1 MTPDLY
7 EAAKRW
13 EAQES
18 ARAKTINALKNN
30 SIEDVESPE
39 RLKKR
44 VDRLIENLGREQLRM
59 SAPVSAA
66 VREQVFNERT
76 IGKRDFLNANFTEM
90 AAAVARYVGR
100 IIIKASPNMELGYGT
115 GFMVSPNLM
124 LTNNHVFASKEAAK
138 FSLVEFDY
146 QLDRENKPLNSI
158 LFECDPETFF
168 VTDAALDFS
177 LVAVRDVAR
186 DGKTRISDYGWT
198 RLIAEEGKILKGE
211 NVNIIQHPNGDY
223 KKMVL
228 RNNELIDLFDLY
240 AHYITDTEQ
249 GSSGAPVFNDQWEVI
264 ALHHSGVPNV
274 VDGNIMTA
282 DGRVWQDGMD
292 DKLIDWVANEGIR
305 ISRVIKFIKSQ
316 NNLNSMQKTLV
327 NQLLEMEPAHP
338 FEVADRAEE
347 RAAKINS
354 GTSLMGSLM
363 GVAPSAGDG
372 TSNFS
377 FMLPVHVQVR
387 AGVPVIA
394 GTAAPGTNEP
404 QPGISTP
411 AVAPPPQPQPVDS
424 SVDVKMLPEFQDALT
439 KLGENK
445 TKKYYDEQA
454 DVQAR
459 ENYYR
464 GLDPELGPRE
474 FYSALSDLLTRT
486 HKTKPS
492 YKPATHVY
500 PWIDLHEENG
510 KRFIKSIYSGKQ
522 ASPEEFIEADI
533 RRDLEIKRL
542 KESFQL
548 NKNPLI
554 EATAFVDSLE
564 ASMPYNCE
572 HVVPQSWFNK
582 KEPMRGDIHHLFACE
597 SGCNSFRGNIPY
609 FDFPD
614 FEEVIRTDCGKRET
628 AKFEPG
634 NGKGAVARA
643 TLYFLLRYPG
653 DINAVTSEYTR
664 DRIATLISWHKNF
677 PPDIYEFH
685 RNQAIFEKQGNRN
698 PLIDFPEWAEK
709 IDFLEGL
716 G

>member
-18 ARAKTINALKNN
+18 VRAKTIHALKNN

-44 VDRLIENLGREQLRM
+44 VERLMENLGREQLRM
-59 SAPVSAA
+59 SAPVSATI
-66 VREQVFNERT
+66 REQVFNERT

-100 IIIKASPNMELGYGT
+100 IIIKASPNIELGYGT

-124 LTNNHVFASKEAAK
+124 MTNNHVFASKEAAK
-138 FSLVEFDY
+138 FSLAEFDY

-158 LFECDPETFF
+158 LFEFDPDTFF
-168 VTDAALDFS
+168 ITDPALDFS
-177 LVAVRDVAR
+177 LVAVRDTAR
-186 DGKTRISDYGWT
+186 DGKTKISDYGWT
-198 RLIAEEGKILKGE
+198 RLIGEEGKILKGE

-228 RNNELIDLFDLY
+228 RDNELIDLFDLY

-264 ALHHSGVPNV
+264 ALHHSGVPKV
-274 VDGNIMTA
+274 VDGNIMTT
-282 DGRVWQDGMD
+282 DDRIWQDGMD

-305 ISRVIKFIKSQ
+305 ISRVIKSIKSLS
-316 NNLNSMQKTLV
+316 NLNSLQKTLV

-347 RAAKINS
+347 RSAKNGS
-354 GTSLMGSLM
+354 GVSVISLAGST
-363 GVAPSAGDG
+363 GDG
-372 TSNFS
+372 TLNFS
-377 FMLPVHVQVR
+377 FMVPVQVQIR
-387 AGVPVIA
+387 AGVPVLA
-394 GTAAPGTNEP
+394 GPVGTAT
-404 QPGISTP
+404 STP
-411 AVAPPPQPQPVDS
+411 ADTPPPQPPPTDS
-424 SVDVKMLPEFQDALT
+424 SAVDVKMLPEFQDALT
-439 KLGENK
+439 KFSENK
-445 TKKYYDEQA
+445 AAKYYDEQA
-454 DVQAR
+454 DLQAR
-459 ENYYR
+459 KNYYR
-464 GLDPELGPRE
+464 ELDLQLGPQE
-474 FYSALSDLLTRT
+474 FYSALSQLLTKT
-486 HKTKPS
+486 HKTKPP
-492 YKPATHVY
+492 YKPATQVY

-522 ASPEEFIEADI
+522 AAPEEFIEADI

-554 EATAFVDSLE
+554 EAAAFVDSLE

-614 FEEVIRTDCGKRET
+614 FEETIMSDCGKRET

-653 DINAVTSEYTR
+653 HINAVTNEYTP
-664 DRIATLISWHKNF
+664 DRIEILLSWHKNS

-698 PLIDFPEWAEK
+698 PLIDFPAWAEK
-709 IDFLEGL
+709 IDFRRGL